1 MPTSEVAARAGMSL
15 SPCWRRIKR
24 LREAGVIRAEIALL
38 DAKSLGLAVHAIAA
52 VRLSRHT
59 EENVAAFERAVHDAP
74 EVLECQA
81 MSGEQD
87 YMLRIVVPDIEAYQ
101 TFLMRTLLHLP
112 FVGAVNSSFV
122 LKEVK
127 HTTALPIPPAATD

>member
-1 MPTSEVAARAGMSL
+1 MPTRKLVVTLTPFSV
-15 SPCWRRIKR
+15 
-24 LREAGVIRAEIALL
+24 
-38 DAKSLGLAVHAIAA
+38 
-52 VRLSRHT
+52 
-59 EENVAAFERAVHDAP
+59 FERTVRDAP

-87 YMLRIVVPDIEAYQ
+87 YVLRIMVPDIEAYQ
-101 TFLMRTLLHLP
+101 RFLMRTLLHLP

-127 HTTALPIPPAATD
+127 HTTALPIMSAPLD